1 MSQME
6 WLGMK
11 EFIGKSMKQNN
22 NLDLLLLFKEVGYLD
37 ANSSV

>member
-22 NLDLLLLFKEVGYLD
+22 NLDLLLFKEVGYLD
-37 ANSSV
+37 AISSV